1 VRAGEDR
8 SVPRPMRW
16 RATTNMRVDYFE
28 PVTGPRFVIESRREK
43 QRGRTHFVS
52 TRFLQ
57 DAELAVFALT
67 TMREVDLSRTLG
79 DA

>member
-1 VRAGEDR
+1 
-8 SVPRPMRW
+8 MRW
-16 RATTNMRVDYFE
+16 LATTNMRVDYFE
-28 PVTGPRFVIESRREK
+28 PVTGPRFVIDSRRER

-57 DAELAVFALT
+57 DDELAVFALT

>member
-1 VRAGEDR
+1 
-8 SVPRPMRW
+8 MRW
-16 RATTNMRVDYFE
+16 LATTNMRVDYFE
-28 PVTGPRFVIESRREK
+28 PITGPTFEIESTLEK
-43 QRGRTHFVS
+43 KRGRTNFVS

-57 DAELAVFALT
+57 DDELAVFALT